1 LNLTSSPDSLGGFN
15 ADGGHYPHYQS
26 EENSMITLELDDET
40 ATLLNQL
47 VEQEH
52 LSPAQLV
59 KNVLYEHLEDCQ
71 DAKKADEAYQR
82 YLEGGKISHS
92 LDGVVKEL
100 GLDS

>member
-1 LNLTSSPDSLGGFN
+1 
-15 ADGGHYPHYQS
+15 
-26 EENSMITLELDDET
+26 MMTLELDDET

-52 LSPAQLV
+52 ISPAQLI
-59 KNVLYEHLEDCQ
+59 KNVLFDHLEDCQ

-82 YLEGGKISHS
+82 YLESGKISHN
-92 LDGVVKEL
+92 LNAVVKEL